1 MIQGQQ
7 AAQQPRETEQIVGNL
22 TGIIQKG
29 PDKWQAVVV
38 PDGSQYGKNLW
49 TKDQNLI
56 ATLSTMIGARLAF
69 ACNVSHW
76 NMQDGTPVRSLWI
89 DDAGNADAGSPAMQ
103 GPPYMQQAQ
112 QAQQNNL
119 PTPQITAPPSQDTK
133 EQRIHRQTA
142 TKVAAILLTNL
153 PAEQRTFDTL
163 LTLAERLV
171 IYYNQGLPARTLDEE
186 IQRAMPRSVDE
197 VIAGGSGPVPQYTGD
212 EDIPF
217 MHHDRFDID
226 GDLRRA

>member
-22 TGIIQKG
+22 TGIVQKG

-38 PDGSQYGKNLW
+38 PDGSEYGKNLW
-49 TKDQNLI
+49 TKNQSLI
-56 ATLSTMIGARLAF
+56 NSLSTMIGTRLAF

-76 NMQDGTPVRSLWI
+76 EREGIPQRSLWI
-89 DDAGNADAGSPAMQ
+89 DVVGRAEVGSPAMQ
-103 GPPYMQQAQ
+103 GPPYVQQAQ
-112 QAQQNNL
+112 QAQQSNL
-119 PTPQITAPPSQDTK
+119 PTPQVAAPPSQDTK

-142 TKVAAILLTNL
+142 TKVAAILLSNL

-171 IYYNQGLPARTLDEE
+171 VYYNQGQPQRTLDEE
-186 IQRAMPRSVDE
+186 IQRAMPQSVDE
-197 VIAGGSGPVPQYTGD
+197 MIGPQSGPVAGEPSYYDPDDST
-212 EDIPF
+212 IPF
-217 MHHDRFDID
+217 
-226 GDLRRA
+226 